1 MKRRDFAKTTGTAL
15 AGLEFGLS
23 GCTNKGAKRKEQP
36 NILFIMTD
44 QQSARMM
51 SCAGNQT
58 LKTPAM
64 DRLAASG
71 IRFQRAYAANPVCV
85 PSRFSL
91 QTGLM
96 PSTIGMGRNE
106 DAGQASVTERM
117 VQQSLGNL
125 FKNAGYETV
134 YGGKVH
140 LPNKMNEL
148 EAMGYRPLTADS
160 RQGLAE
166 SCSSFIKEKHHAPFL
181 LLASFINPHDICYMA
196 INDYRH
202 SIGEPP
208 LDNIDAQTCARVL
221 GQALQTNDLN
231 GFIKTACP
239 PLPQNH
245 GIPEREPS
253 CITLRYT
260 EARPF
265 RAYIRKNWPENQ
277 WRLHRWVYARL
288 TEIVDQQIGML
299 LDALRES
306 SLEDD
311 TLVVFTS
318 DHGDMDAA
326 HKLEHKSVLYEEAIH
341 VPLILRLP
349 RMISGYRTDNTH
361 LVSNGLDLLPTL
373 CSYAGIPVPEELP
386 GISLKPLV
394 EGDDR
399 AGWRDFLVVESQNG
413 RMLRTDR
420 YKYCVYD
427 SGENRIQ
434 LIDLQDDPGEMH
446 NHAGEVSL
454 RKTEYTHQQW
464 LKEWLEKTGDR
475 IGSEYV

>member
-1 MKRRDFAKTTGTAL
+1 MKRRDFAKTTGTVL
-15 AGLEFGLS
+15 TGLGLGLS
-23 GCTNKGAKRKEQP
+23 GCTKMDSKLKEQP

-51 SCAGNQT
+51 SGTGNRT

-71 IRFQRAYAANPVCV
+71 IRFQRAYATNPVCV

-96 PSTIGMGRNE
+96 PSVIGMGRNE
-106 DAGQASVTERM
+106 DAGQAVVTENM
-117 VQQSLGNL
+117 IQQSLGNF

-140 LPNKMNEL
+140 LPDKMNEL
-148 EAMGYRPLTADS
+148 EAMGYRLLTADS

-166 SCSSFIKEKHHAPFL
+166 SAAGFIKEKHHSPFL
-181 LLASFINPHDICYMA
+181 LFASFINPHDICYMA
-196 INDYRH
+196 INDYRD
-202 SIGEPP
+202 SVGEQP
-208 LDNIDAQTCARVL
+208 LDNIDARTCARVL
-221 GQALQTNDLN
+221 GQALQTDDLN
-231 GFIKTACP
+231 DFIKTACP

-245 GIPEREPS
+245 AIPEREPS
-253 CITLRYT
+253 CITTRYT

-265 RAYIRKNWPENQ
+265 RAYIRRNWTESQ

-288 TEIVDQQIGML
+288 TEMVDRQIGTL
-299 LDALRES
+299 LDALTDS
-306 SLEDD
+306 GLQDD

-318 DHGDMDAA
+318 DHGDMDAS

-341 VPLILRLP
+341 VPLILSFPGR
-349 RMISGYRTDNTH
+349 IAESQIDDQH

-373 CSYAGIPVPEELP
+373 GAYAGIPVPEQLT
-386 GISLKPLV
+386 GYNLKPLAQG
-394 EGDDR
+394 ENP
-399 AGWRDFLVVESQNG
+399 AGWRNFLVVESQNG
-413 RMLRTDR
+413 RLLRTDR

-434 LIDLQDDPGEMH
+434 LIDLQEDPGELI
-446 NHAGEVSL
+446 NLAGAGSL
-454 RKTEYTHQQW
+454 QATENNHQQM
-464 LKEWLEKTGDR
+464 LKEWIEKTGDR
-475 IGSEYV
+475 IGALYV